1 MSRSLSRIFLLISK
15 TLGVFERHLDARS
28 SRRDSEVA
36 VLHRLTS
43 LCLLA
48 AEMLAVVNMIQRRV
62 DYLVL
67 WGFSM
72 ILQITIMLLKRMRR
86 SEHNDGA
93 LPETQARA
101 KAAVP
106 A

>member
-1 MSRSLSRIFLLISK
+1 
-15 TLGVFERHLDARS
+15 
-28 SRRDSEVA
+28 

-43 LCLLA
+43 LFLLA
-48 AEMLAVVNMIQRRV
+48 AEMQSVVIMIQRKV

-86 SEHNDGA
+86 SEHNDAA

-101 KAAVP
+101 KAAV
-106 A
+106 AA